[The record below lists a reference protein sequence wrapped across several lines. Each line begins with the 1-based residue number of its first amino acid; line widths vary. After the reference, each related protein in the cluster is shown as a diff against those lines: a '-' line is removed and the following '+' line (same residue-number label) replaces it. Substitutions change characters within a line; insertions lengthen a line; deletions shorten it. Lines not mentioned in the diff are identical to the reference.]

1 MRKGYAAAGTGKG
14 GGVETI
20 KRSLDEYF
28 SRHHREHG
36 RREVAVSLVIAAV
49 LAAAALVGVAWAAGF
64 GEVASHLAHP
74 HWIWFS
80 LALGGTLA
88 SLVGYTFAYRELARE
103 DEGPNLHFGH
113 AGALVATGF
122 GVFIPRGG
130 FALDQEALVDA
141 GVPPREAAL
150 RVRRL
155 GLLEYA
161 ILAPAA
167 FGAALF
173 LLVDGIRDRA
183 GIQLSWIVGVPV
195 GTVVT
200 LVLLRHRLWMRGGG
214 RIRKAVARFL
224 DALVRLAYLFVPP
237 RRSGLGAALGM
248 SLYWAGDIFALW
260 ACLAAFMQDGR
271 PSVSALILG
280 YATGYALS
288 RRTLPFAGAGA
299 VEALLPFAL
308 TWVGVP
314 LAPAL
319 LAVFAYRVFNLWLPI
334 IPATPG
340 LLVLKRR
347 HSASL

>member
-1 MRKGYAAAGTGKG
+1 MIGTGNRRR
-14 GGVETI
+14 VSAL
-20 KRSLDEYF
+20 KRVLAEYV

-36 RREVAVSLVIAAV
+36 RREVAVSVAIAVA

-64 GEVASHLAHP
+64 GEVGAQLVNP
-74 HWIWFS
+74 HWLWFLS
-80 LALGGTLA
+80 AFGGSVV
-88 SLVGYTFAYRELARE
+88 SLVGYTVAYRELARV
-103 DEGPNLHFGH
+103 DQGPAMPVRH
-113 AGALVATGF
+113 AGTLVATGF

-130 FALDQEALVDA
+130 FALDQEALLDA
-141 GVPPREAAL
+141 GVPPREAAM

-173 LLVDGIRDRA
+173 LLADGIRDRA
-183 GIQLSWIVGVPV
+183 GIQLSWIIGVPV
-195 GTVVT
+195 GAVVT
-200 LVLLRHRLWMRGGG
+200 LLLLRHRAWMREGG
-214 RIRKAVARFL
+214 RVRRAIGRYLDAVARLAHLFL
-224 DALVRLAYLFVPP
+224 PP
-237 RRSGLGAALGM
+237 RKEMVGAALGM
-248 SLYWAGDIFALW
+248 AVYWAGDIFALW
-260 ACLAAFMQDGR
+260 ACLAAFMPEGR
-271 PSVSALILG
+271 PSPSALILG

-319 LAVFAYRVFNLWLPI
+319 LAVFAYRIFNLWLPVV
-334 IPATPG
+334 PATPG

-347 HSASL
+347 HLRRAQA

>member
-1 MRKGYAAAGTGKG
+1 VAGTGNRG
-14 GGVETI
+14 RVNAL
-20 KRSLDEYF
+20 KRILEEYV

-36 RREVAVSLVIAAV
+36 RREVAVSLAIAVA
-49 LAAAALVGVAWAAGF
+49 LAAAALIGVAWAAGF
-64 GEVASHLAHP
+64 GEVAGRLAHP
-74 HWIWFS
+74 HWPWFL
-80 LALGGTLA
+80 LALGGTVA
-88 SLVGYTFAYRELARE
+88 SLIGYTVAYRELARA
-103 DEGPNLHFGH
+103 DEGPELPVHH
-113 AGALVATGF
+113 AGTLVATGF

-130 FALDQEALVDA
+130 FALDQEALLDA
-141 GVPPREAAL
+141 GVPQREAEL

-173 LLVDGIRDRA
+173 LLVNGFRDRA
-183 GIQLSWIVGVPV
+183 GIEMSWIVGVPA
-195 GTVVT
+195 GTAVT
-200 LVLLRHRLWMRGGG
+200 LVLLRHRSRMRTGG
-214 RIRKAVARFL
+214 RVRKAIGRFL
-224 DALVRLAYLFVPP
+224 EAVVRLADLFAPP
-237 RRSGLGAALGM
+237 RLRTLGATLGM
-248 SLYWAGDIFALW
+248 SAYWAGDIVALW
-260 ACLAAFMQDGR
+260 ACLAAFMPQGR

-319 LAVFAYRVFNLWLPI
+319 LSVFAYRIFNLWLPV
-334 IPATPG
+334 IPGTPG
-340 LLVLKRR
+340 LVVLKRR
-347 HSASL
+347 HRGSG

>member
-1 MRKGYAAAGTGKG
+1 MWRVGA
-14 GGVETI
+14 I
-20 KRSLDEYF
+20 KRIADDYV

-36 RREVAVSLVIAAV
+36 RREVAASLAIAAT
-49 LAAAALVGVAWAAGF
+49 LATGALVGVAWAAGF
-64 GEVASHLAHP
+64 GEVATRLAHP
-74 HWIWFS
+74 HWIWF
-80 LALGGTLA
+80 AVAFAGTVA
-88 SLVGYTFAYRELARE
+88 SLIGYTIAYRELARE
-103 DEGPNLHFGH
+103 DEGPQMQVRHV
-113 AGALVATGF
+113 GALVATGF

-130 FALDQEALVDA
+130 FTLDEEALVDA

-155 GLLEYA
+155 SLLEYA

-167 FGAALF
+167 FAAALF
-173 LLVDGIRDRA
+173 LLADGIRDRA

-200 LVLLRHRLWMRGGG
+200 LALLRHRSWMRGGG
-214 RIRKAVARFL
+214 RIRGPISRFL
-224 DALVRLAYLFVPP
+224 EALVRLAHLFYPP
-237 RRSGLGAALGM
+237 RRGGLGAAAGM
-248 SLYWAGDIFALW
+248 SLYWAGDISALW
-260 ACLAAFMQDGR
+260 ACLNAFSGG
-271 PSVSALILG
+271 PSVSALIVG

-308 TWVGVP
+308 TWVGVA

-319 LAVFAYRVFNLWLPI
+319 LAVAAYRVFNLWLPV
-334 IPATPG
+334 IPGTPG

-347 HSASL
+347 HRAASG

>member
-1 MRKGYAAAGTGKG
+1 VGA
-14 GGVETI
+14 I
-20 KRSLDEYF
+20 KRIFGEYV

-36 RREVAVSLVIAAV
+36 RREFAVSLAIAAT
-49 LAAAALVGVAWAAGF
+49 LAAAALVGVAWAVGF
-64 GEVASHLAHP
+64 GEVATRLAHP
-74 HWIWFS
+74 HWVWFAVAFGGTAAS
-80 LALGGTLA
+80 LGGYTLA
-88 SLVGYTFAYRELARE
+88 DRELARA
-103 DEGPNLHFGH
+103 DEGPTMPVHH

-122 GVFIPRGG
+122 GLFIPRGG
-130 FALDQEALVDA
+130 FALDQEALLDA

-167 FGAALF
+167 FAAALF
-173 LLVDGIRDRA
+173 LLVDGIRDHA
-183 GIQLSWIVGVPV
+183 GIQLSWIVGVPL

-200 LVLLRHRLWMRGGG
+200 LALLRHRSWMRGGG
-214 RIRKAVARFL
+214 PFRRAISRFL
-224 DALVRLAYLFVPP
+224 EALVRLGHLFVPP
-237 RRSGLGAALGM
+237 SRSGLGAAAGM
-248 SLYWAGDIFALW
+248 SLYWAGDISALW
-260 ACLAAFMQDGR
+260 ACLNAFSGR
-271 PSVSALILG
+271 PSVSALIVG

-314 LAPAL
+314 LAPAVL
-319 LAVFAYRVFNLWLPI
+319 SVFAYRIFNLWLPL
-334 IPATPG
+334 IPGTTG

-347 HSASL
+347 HRAGA

>member
-1 MRKGYAAAGTGKG
+1 LL
-14 GGVETI
+14 E
-20 KRSLDEYF
+20 EYV
-28 SRHHREHG
+28 SRHHRDHG
-36 RREVAVSLVIAAV
+36 RREVAVSLAIAGT
-49 LAAAALVGVAWAAGF
+49 LAAAAIVGVAWAAGF
-64 GEVASHLAHP
+64 GAVASRLAHP
-74 HWIWFS
+74 HLMWFGFALAGAVVS
-80 LALGGTLA
+80 LLGY
-88 SLVGYTFAYRELARE
+88 VFAYRELARD
-103 DEGPNLHFGH
+103 DEGPAMPMRH

-130 FALDQEALVDA
+130 FSLDQEALLDA

-173 LLVDGIRDRA
+173 LLVDGFRDRA
-183 GIQLSWIVGVPV
+183 GIQLSWIIGVPV

-200 LVLLRHRLWMRGGG
+200 LLLLRHRSWMRRGG
-214 RIRKAVARFL
+214 RARSAVSRFLEAVAR
-224 DALVRLAYLFVPP
+224 LADLFVPP
-237 RRSGLGAALGM
+237 SKRSIGAAFGM
-248 SLYWAGDIFALW
+248 SVYWAGDIFVLW
-260 ACLAAFMQDGR
+260 ACLVAFSGR
-271 PSVSALILG
+271 LSVSALILA

-308 TWVGVP
+308 TWVGVA

-319 LAVFAYRVFNLWLPI
+319 LSVFAYRIFNLWLPV
-334 IPATPG
+334 IPGTPG

-347 HSASL
+347 YRGTG

>member
-1 MRKGYAAAGTGKG
+1 
-14 GGVETI
+14 
-20 KRSLDEYF
+20 
-28 SRHHREHG
+28 
-36 RREVAVSLVIAAV
+36 VATSILIAAV
-49 LAAAALVGVAWAAGF
+49 LAAGALVGVASAAGF
-64 GEVASHLAHP
+64 GDVAARLAHP
-74 HWIWFS
+74 HWLWFP

-88 SLVGYTFAYRELARE
+88 SLVGYTVAYHALARA
-103 DEGPNLHFGH
+103 DEGPALHLRD
-113 AGALVATGF
+113 AGAVVATGF
-122 GVFIPRGG
+122 GIFVPRGG
-130 FALDQEALVDA
+130 FALDHEALLDA

-161 ILAPAA
+161 VLAPAA

-173 LLVDGIRDRA
+173 LLVEGIHDR
-183 GIQLSWIVGVPV
+183 GGVQLSWIVGVPV

-200 LVLLRHRLWMRGGG
+200 LVLLRYRRWMRGGG
-214 RIRKAVARFL
+214 PFRQGISRFL
-224 DALVRLAYLFVPP
+224 EAVVRLAHVFAPP
-237 RRSGLGAALGM
+237 RLSGLRAVAGM
-248 SLYWAGDIFALW
+248 SVYWAGDIFALW
-260 ACLAAFMQDGR
+260 ACLAAFTLQGR
-271 PSVSALILG
+271 PSLSALILG

-319 LAVFAYRVFNLWLPI
+319 LSVFAYRIFNLWLPV
-334 IPATPG
+334 IPGTPG

-347 HSASL
+347 HAGTPQPQ

>member
-1 MRKGYAAAGTGKG
+1 MRALRRILT
-14 GGVETI
+14 
-20 KRSLDEYF
+20 EYIA
-28 SRHHREHG
+28 RHHRDHG
-36 RREVAVSLVIAAV
+36 RREVAASLAIAVA
-49 LAAAALVGVAWAAGF
+49 LAAGALVGVAWAAGF
-64 GEVASHLAHP
+64 GEVATRLAHP
-74 HWIWFS
+74 HWDWFLLALAGSVAS
-80 LALGGTLA
+80 LA
-88 SLVGYTFAYRELARE
+88 GYVVAYRELARV
-103 DEGPNLHFGH
+103 DEGPELPVHH
-113 AGALVATGF
+113 IGALVATGF

-130 FALDQEALVDA
+130 FALDQEALLDA

-173 LLVDGIRDRA
+173 LLVDGVRDRA

-195 GTVVT
+195 GAAVT
-200 LVLLRHRLWMRGGG
+200 LVLLRHRTRMLTGG
-214 RIRKAVARFL
+214 RVRKAIARFLEAVAR
-224 DALVRLAYLFVPP
+224 LAELFVPP
-237 RRSGLGAALGM
+237 SKKSLGAALGM
-248 SLYWAGDIFALW
+248 SVYWAGDIVALW
-260 ACLAAFMQDGR
+260 ACLVAFSGR

-319 LAVFAYRVFNLWLPI
+319 LSVFAYRIFNLWLPV
-334 IPATPG
+334 IPGTPG

-347 HSASL
+347 HLAT

>member
-14 GGVETI
+14 DAVETI
-20 KRSLDEYF
+20 RRSLDEYV
-28 SRHHREHG
+28 SRHHRDHR
-36 RREVAVSLVIAAV
+36 RREIAVSVAIAGA

-64 GEVASHLAHP
+64 GEVASRLAHP
-74 HWIWFS
+74 RWIWFLLAFGGSVAS
-80 LALGGTLA
+80 LA
-88 SLVGYTFAYRELARE
+88 GYTVAYRELARA
-103 DEGPNLHFGH
+103 DEGPNLHLHH
-113 AGALVATGF
+113 AGALVAAGF
-122 GVFIPRGG
+122 ALFIPRGG
-130 FALDQEALVDA
+130 FTLDQEALLDA
-141 GVPPREAAL
+141 GVSPREAEL

-167 FGAALF
+167 FGAALY

-183 GIQLSWIVGVPV
+183 GVQLSWIIGVPV

-200 LVLLRHRLWMRGGG
+200 LVLLRHRSWMRRGG
-214 RIRKAVARFL
+214 RIRKAIARFL
-224 DALVRLAYLFVPP
+224 DALVRLAHLFVPP
-237 RRSGLGAALGM
+237 RTTGLGAAVGM
-248 SLYWAGDIFALW
+248 SVYWAGDIFALW
-260 ACLAAFMQDGR
+260 ACLAAFLPHGR

-314 LAPAL
+314 LAPAVV
-319 LAVFAYRVFNLWLPI
+319 AVLAYRVFNLWLPV
-334 IPATPG
+334 IPAASG
-340 LLVLKRR
+340 LLLLRRR
-347 HSASL
+347 HRGRR

>member
-1 MRKGYAAAGTGKG
+1 MGA
-14 GGVETI
+14 I
-20 KRSLDEYF
+20 KRIFDEYV

-36 RREVAVSLVIAAV
+36 RREFAVSLAIAAT
-49 LAAAALVGVAWAAGF
+49 LATAALVGVAWAAGF
-64 GEVASHLAHP
+64 GEVATRLAHP
-74 HWIWFS
+74 HWVWF
-80 LALGGTLA
+80 AVAFGGTVA
-88 SLVGYTFAYRELARE
+88 SLVGYTIAYRELARA
-103 DEGPNLHFGH
+103 DEGPTMQVHH

-122 GVFIPRGG
+122 GLFIPRGG
-130 FALDQEALVDA
+130 FALDQEALLDA

-167 FGAALF
+167 FAAALF
-173 LLVDGIRDRA
+173 LLVDGIRDHA
-183 GIQLSWIVGVPV
+183 GIQLSWIVGVPL

-200 LVLLRHRLWMRGGG
+200 LALMRHRSWMRGGG
-214 RIRKAVARFL
+214 PVRRAISRFL
-224 DALVRLAYLFVPP
+224 EALVRLGHLFVPP
-237 RRSGLGAALGM
+237 STSGLGAAAGM
-248 SLYWAGDIFALW
+248 SLYWAGDISALW
-260 ACLAAFMQDGR
+260 ACLNAFSGR
-271 PSVSALILG
+271 PSVSALIVG

-314 LAPAL
+314 LARAVL
-319 LAVFAYRVFNLWLPI
+319 SVFAYRIFNLWLPL
-334 IPATPG
+334 IPGTTG

-347 HSASL
+347 HRAAA

>member
-1 MRKGYAAAGTGKG
+1 MNEPRRILG
-14 GGVETI
+14 
-20 KRSLDEYF
+20 EYF
-28 SRHHREHG
+28 SLHHRDHG
-36 RREVAVSLVIAAV
+36 RREVAASLVIAAA
-49 LAAAALVGVAWAAGF
+49 LAAGALIGVAWAAGF
-64 GEVASHLAHP
+64 GEVASRLAHP
-74 HWIWFS
+74 HWIWF
-80 LALGGTLA
+80 AAAFGGTVA
-88 SLVGYTFAYRELARE
+88 SLLGYTVAYRELART
-103 DEGPNLHFGH
+103 DEGPELPVHH
-113 AGALVATGF
+113 IGALVATGF

-130 FALDQEALVDA
+130 FALDQEALLDA
-141 GVPPREAAL
+141 GVPPREAAI

-183 GIQLSWIVGVPV
+183 GIQLSWIIGVPL
-195 GTVVT
+195 GAVVM
-200 LVLLRHRLWMRGGG
+200 LVLLRYRVWIRSGG
-214 RIRKAVARFL
+214 RVRKAIARYLEAVARF
-224 DALVRLAYLFVPP
+224 AHLFYPP
-237 RRSGLGAALGM
+237 RKRTLGAALGM
-248 SLYWAGDIFALW
+248 SVYWAGDIFALW
-260 ACLAAFMQDGR
+260 ACIAAFLPEGR
-271 PSVSALILG
+271 PSLSALILG

-319 LAVFAYRVFNLWLPI
+319 LSVFAYRLFNLWLPV

-347 HSASL
+347 YRGSG